1 MNSKPSDGNANSL
14 SYSANQIA
22 QLAFG
27 RILRMASRPEQP
39 GDTAE
44 YFRCR
49 SLILDAI
56 EGTFPATDNAPCYVR
71 DRNRGAQGDM

>member
-1 MNSKPSDGNANSL
+1 MTSQTHSKDSFGADKVAE
-14 SYSANQIA
+14 
-22 QLAFG
+22 LALG

-49 SLILDAI
+49 SLILDAL
-56 EGTFPATDNAPCYVR
+56 EGTFAATDNAPCYVR
-71 DRNRGAQGDM
+71 DRNRGAQGD